1 MTPSPLD
8 KASNLLQIAQDR
20 LDAAILAGDGIESA
34 RERLLQAAD
43 HLLEVRAQ
51 LLAQGASDPATEREQ
66 AEAAATLAQ
75 LATAG
80 AQARLTAYLPAPP
93 RRIDPPVSL
102 ALALVT
108 AGAADRE
115 AASRLGEWEA
125 EADRRQRRIHAE
137 MERRQEIITRQA
149 AGDRDPGDAATL
161 ALTDEVIGRLRVL
174 LAEHLATKPQAH
186 DQTGH
191 ALRGWEASCKSAE
204 QAVLRDYA
212 VELQAALV
220 ACCEALASAASTD
233 TSKRLKIDPRLARAG
248 MRGVY

>member
-8 KASNLLQIAQDR
+8 KASALLRSAQDK

-43 HLLEVRAQ
+43 HLLEVRTQ
-51 LLAQGASDPATEREQ
+51 LLAQGAPDPATEREQ
-66 AEAAATLAQ
+66 AEAAASLVQLAQ
-75 LATAG
+75 AG
-80 AQARLTAYLPAPP
+80 AQARMTAYLPTPP
-93 RRIDPPVSL
+93 RRIDPPLSL
-102 ALALVT
+102 ALALVM

-115 AASRLGEWEA
+115 DAAKLVEWQA
-125 EADRRQRRIHAE
+125 EADRRQHRMNAE

-149 AGDRDPGDAATL
+149 AGDRDPGDAAAL
-161 ALTDEVIGRLRVL
+161 ALTDEVIQRLRDL
-174 LAEHLATKPQAH
+174 MAQHIAAKPQAN

-191 ALRGWEASCKSAE
+191 ALRGWESACRAAE
-204 QAVLRDYA
+204 MAVLRGYA
-212 VELQAALV
+212 GDLQSALV
-220 ACCEALASAASTD
+220 GACEALALAGNTD